1 MSYNG
6 IINIAKEL
14 KELLPYNSIHHSETT
29 VNSLE
34 KINLT
39 DKLSK
44 IVLTHIITILV
55 SIFSI
60 GYRGKTVDFETHSN
74 CHHTTIAHFLNNGKW
89 DESILENVIKQC
101 VIKTVYNNSIQ
112 MILFYYVL
120 VSSIFMVKLLL
131 EPV

>member
-1 MSYNG
+1 M
-6 IINIAKEL
+6 
-14 KELLPYNSIHHSETT
+14 YNSIHHSETI
-29 VNSLE
+29 VNILE

-39 DKLSK
+39 DKFSK

-74 CHHTTIAHFLNNGKW
+74 CHRTTIAHFLNNGKW

-101 VIKTVYNNSIQ
+101 VIKTIYNESKRSGKPVLC
-112 MILFYYVL
+112 MIDDTI
-120 VSSIFMVKLLL
+120 SSKTKPSSKAKNPINYAYFHCS
-131 EPV
+131 